1 MNTTVTGIFPN
12 QRQAARVSAWL
23 ETLGF
28 RRDQIRVVSARTPDR
43 HEFID
48 DRSSNTRR
56 AVILGAIFG
65 VIGGSL
71 TGVALAGL
79 FGLVKSVVV
88 GGLAAAMGG
97 ALLGLGIGR
106 APADQ
111 VREELEH
118 QVDAGTV
125 LVSVTTDEAHK
136 LVVLDLLA
144 KEGGTSVVSTSVS
157 FAAGVLPTRP
167 EQAKGVARET
177 SEAM

>member
-1 MNTTVTGIFPN
+1 MDTTVTGIFPN
-12 QRQAARVSAWL
+12 QAQASGASARLA
-23 ETLGF
+23 TLGF
-28 RRDQIRVVSARTPDR
+28 GPDQIRVVSARTPGR

-48 DRSSNTRR
+48 ERSSDTRR

-65 VIGGSL
+65 VIGGAL
-71 TGVALAGL
+71 TGVALSGL

-88 GGLAAAMGG
+88 GGLAAALGG

-106 APADQ
+106 ATANQ
-111 VREELEH
+111 VRDQLEH

-125 LVSVTTDEAHK
+125 LVTVTTDEAHK

-144 KEGGTSVVSTSVS
+144 KEGGTSVVSTPVS

-167 EQAKGVARET
+167 EQAKVVARSA